1 MKFVKMQ
8 GTGNDFVL
16 IDARK
21 LKKDWSEL
29 AQKMCHRHFGIGSD
43 GLLLVEHSH
52 SADLRMRMFNP
63 DGSEAE
69 ACGNGIRCFAK
80 YAVESGL
87 AQGDSLL
94 IETLAGVREVKV
106 FADGSRIHR
115 VRVGMGQPRLGAEDI
130 PVALA
135 GAAAPI
141 LDYPLLIEGR
151 RLPLTFVS
159 MGNPHAVCF
168 LEEPVSDFPL
178 AELGPRVEHHP
189 MFPQRANFE
198 IANVQD
204 GRRIAARVWERGVGE
219 TLSCGSG
226 ACAIA
231 VASRLHGYTENQVD
245 ITLRGGMLTL
255 EWDGSGEV
263 YLSGP
268 AETVFTGEW
277 PEEE

>member
-8 GTGNDFVL
+8 GTGNDFIL

-21 LKKDWSEL
+21 LDKDWSKL
-29 AQKMCHRHFGIGSD
+29 AQRMCHRHFGIGSD
-43 GLLLVEHSH
+43 GLLVVQPSR

-87 AQGDSLL
+87 AGGDSLR
-94 IETLAGVREVKV
+94 IETLAGVREVRL
-106 FADGSRIHR
+106 FGDGGRIHR
-115 VRVGMGQPRLGAEDI
+115 VQVGMGQPELGAEDI
-130 PVALA
+130 PVNLA

-141 LDYPLLIEGR
+141 LDYPLTIEGR
-151 RLPLTFVS
+151 KLLLTFVS

-189 MFPQRANFE
+189 MFPQRTNFE

-204 GRRIAARVWERGVGE
+204 GKHITARVWERGAGE

-231 VASRLHGYTENQVD
+231 VAARLHGYIENKVD
-245 ITLRGGMLTL
+245 ITLPGGMLTL
-255 EWDGSGEV
+255 EWDGRGEV